1 MRRWDAYSTV
11 HTYRYKCTSIVQ
23 YAIGFAY
30 INTNR
35 LPNLIKEIR
44 EIKLK
49 KHFWSLWPI
58 FRCYEV
64 EDTFSTHADGWSPH
78 AWPARRRNGTAGL
91 ARPGQSIQ
99 FHMPCAHTG
108 HRGWKPHESS
118 GRDHLGFT
126 ILCVC
131 TVHPTSVN
139 ANNDLH
145 ISDMSAHKSFELKRL
160 CIVDLCHLLISTTL
174 PETSNDIWPSPAPS
188 SPLTF
193 LSGKLSFS
201 APSPSTVL
209 DDSAVII
216 GKSKGQPI
224 SAPCKWPH
232 YIIRSISESKW
243 HSITRK
249 KGRSGIFCALR
260 KGTFSDLRVQKNLN
274 ELVTFDPITS
284 QIYPE
289 YSSNGFNERRPWWF
303 LSVLFPCCLALS
315 SYNISSTSAEAKC
328 WLCLSKFL
336 FKGVK
341 IKS

>member
-1 MRRWDAYSTV
+1 MLWGRGY
-11 HTYRYKCTSIVQ
+11 VQ
-23 YAIGFAY
+23 Y
-30 INTNR
+30 TRWR
-35 LPNLIKEIR
+35 LVTARLAR
-44 EIKLK
+44 G
-49 KHFWSLWPI
+49 
-58 FRCYEV
+58 
-64 EDTFSTHADGWSPH
+64 A
-78 AWPARRRNGTAGL
+78 ARRRNGTAGL

-126 ILCVC
+126 SQYFVCVRSTLHLLTPTTIC
-131 TVHPTSVN
+131 TYPTCPHTNGQARSRR
-139 ANNDLH
+139 
-145 ISDMSAHKSFELKRL
+145 FELKQL

-174 PETSNDIWPSPAPS
+174 PKTSNDIWPSPAPS

-249 KGRSGIFCALR
+249 KGRSGNFCALR

-289 YSSNGFNERRPWWF
+289 YFSNGFNKRRPWWF
-303 LSVLFPCCLALS
+303 LGVLRVSFPCCLALS
-315 SYNISSTSAEAKC
+315 S
-328 WLCLSKFL
+328 
-336 FKGVK
+336 
-341 IKS
+341 